1 MLIVKFNLIRK
12 YIILVLFFAAIFYN
26 QPSKFLYAEDR
37 ISIGYFDYSGMSK
50 EDKKDEI
57 NLIYKY
63 AKEAYRDNDLR
74 TANVLFYQIL
84 ELDPDHAG
92 ANRYIEYLIPKK
104 ISSDKYSKAKERQ
117 LILTKKEEAEFKK
130 LNASIEKAKEQMDKM
145 EKERV
150 NKETLYRSQLNKI
163 ENDIKSEK
171 NIEVNKTKDTKGKA
185 KLKQKDK
192 IKQEKKIQ
200 KKETRSILKEKKIK
214 EQEPIKEEILFESP
228 KLTEDSLKAAD
239 DTQREA
245 DKKLV
250 NKLDAKEKTSWKMME
265 KELDK
270 LQKKNVRLAK
280 QKAQEAKKSRLKEN
294 KAREKAQ
301 RKENKA
307 NKVEAKKRMA
317 EEKRINSPKYKKTQ
331 EKAEIARKK
340 EEELSLKKEMI
351 KQKKSQRIEKENVKK
366 DKPAEKNIVKKE
378 IVARPGEDKTA
389 EILKRHKQKIES
401 ALQKKDRDSQIAAL
415 YDEGIY
421 CYKVKSYDLAK
432 EAFNKILELN
442 PNHLKAL
449 DYTYI
454 YIPEAES
461 KP

>member
-1 MLIVKFNLIRK
+1 MLTVKFNLIRK

-26 QPSKFLYAEDR
+26 QSSKFLYAEDR

-50 EDKKDEI
+50 KDKKDEV

-74 TANVLFYQIL
+74 TANILFYQIL

-104 ISSDKYSKAKERQ
+104 ISSDKYSKAREKQ
-117 LILTKKEEAEFKK
+117 LVLTKKEEAEFKK
-130 LNASIEKAKEQMDKM
+130 LDSSIEKAKEQMDKM
-145 EKERV
+145 EKERI
-150 NKETLYRSQLNKI
+150 NKETLYRNQLNKI
-163 ENDIKSEK
+163 ENDIKNEK
-171 NIEVNKTKDTKGKA
+171 DAQANKTKSAKDKA

-192 IKQEKKIQ
+192 IKQEKKPQ
-200 KKETRSILKEKKIK
+200 NKEVKNIPKEEKIK

-228 KLTEDSLKAAD
+228 ELTEDGLKAAD

-265 KELDK
+265 KELDN
-270 LQKKNVRLAK
+270 LQKKNMRLAK
-280 QKAQEAKKSRLKEN
+280 QRAQEAKKARLKED
-294 KAREKAQ
+294 
-301 RKENKA
+301 KA
-307 NKVEAKKRMA
+307 NKIEAKKEMT
-317 EEKRINSPKYKKTQ
+317 EEKKINYPKYKKMQ
-331 EKAEIARKK
+331 EKAEIAKKK
-340 EEELSLKKEMI
+340 EEELSLKKEMV
-351 KQKKSQRIEKENVKK
+351 KQKKSRWIEKENVKK
-366 DKPAEKNIVKKE
+366 DKLVKKNIVKKE
-378 IVARPGEDKTA
+378 AVVKPGEDKTA
-389 EILKRHKQKIES
+389 IILKRHKQKMES
-401 ALQKKDRDSQIAAL
+401 ALQKKDKDSQIAAL

-454 YIPEAES
+454 YILEAES